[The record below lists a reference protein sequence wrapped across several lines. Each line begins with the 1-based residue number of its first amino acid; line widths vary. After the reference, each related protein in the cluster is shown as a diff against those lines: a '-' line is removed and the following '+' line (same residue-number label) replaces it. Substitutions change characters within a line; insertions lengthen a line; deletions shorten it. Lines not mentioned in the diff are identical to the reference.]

1 MPNLGPNDALV
12 LQFETE
18 YDHLFQQML
27 ARLGDGVRTK
37 DGQMGTMSAFGL
49 LGESDVQDITGTRH
63 GETNFHDSPSYRRWA
78 VKGDYQDAQILDE
91 EDALEVLV
99 DLEMGYGQN
108 SVMAMNRKIDKVII
122 DAVTATAVSGATG
135 TATTAFNTAA
145 PATDGTGGN
154 QIVSGGTGLV
164 IDKMRLARAVFDA
177 REVGVDEMSMGNSQF
192 VWVTDAAGHQDLLE
206 QTEVVST
213 DYIGINIV
221 GGQEVQTRMP
231 LVGGRIPYYMGF
243 RIKISNQ
250 LNLSG
255 TAHVNL
261 AWHFKAMGFAR
272 WAGRRIWVGDLP
284 TRNLARGVIV
294 KEHFGSVRVHD
305 RGVLAILCEP

>member
-18 YDHLFQQML
+18 YEHLFQQMM
-27 ARLGDGVRTK
+27 ARLADSVRTK
-37 DGQMGTMSAFGL
+37 DGQMGTMTAFGP
-49 LGESDVQDITGTRH
+49 LGESEVQDITGTRH

-108 SVMAMNRKIDKVII
+108 SVAAMNRRIDKVII
-122 DAVTATAVSGATG
+122 DAVTAPAVSGATG
-135 TATTAFNTAA
+135 TSTVAYNTAEA
-145 PATDGTGGN
+145 NTDGTGGN
-154 QIVSGGTGLV
+154 QIASGATGLV
-164 IDKMRLARAVFDA
+164 IDKMRKARAVFDA
-177 REVGVDEMSMGNSQF
+177 REVGVDEMNMGTSQF

-206 QTEVVST
+206 QTEVIST

-250 LNLSG
+250 LNVSG

-261 AWHFKAMGFAR
+261 AWHFRAMGFAR
-272 WAGRRIWVGDLP
+272 WGGRRIWVGDLP

-305 RGVLAILCEP
+305 RGVLSVLCEP